1 MKTTLIVGGFV
12 VATGILLFWNH
23 LFPGKPAALIT
34 DPNNLPGIETGDVP
48 WIPEMQNLRVR
59 LTDIGLPALS
69 SEGSV
74 LHIHQHLDLSING
87 VPVTVPADIGDA
99 QAYGFIAP
107 VHTHDTSGII
117 HVESNTVRDFTL
129 GQFFEIWGVRFTASC
144 IGGYCADAGHTLTVY
159 ADGAPVPGDP
169 RDLVLKAHEEIAVV
183 YGAASST
190 PTVPSAYSFAPG
202 Y

>member
-12 VATGILLFWNH
+12 IAIGILLSWNH

-34 DPNNLPGIETGDVP
+34 DPNNLPGIEIGDAP

-59 LTDIGLPALS
+59 LTDVGLPALS

-87 VPVTVPADIGDA
+87 APVTVPADIGDA
-99 QAYGFIAP
+99 EAYGFIAP

-129 GQFFEIWGVRFTASC
+129 GQFFGTRRS
-144 IGGYCADAGHTLTVY
+144 
-159 ADGAPVPGDP
+159 
-169 RDLVLKAHEEIAVV
+169 R
-183 YGAASST
+183 SST
-190 PTVPSAYSFAPG
+190 ARPRARRPCRARIPSPPATSCDLKTRRALRAAGF
-202 Y
+202 